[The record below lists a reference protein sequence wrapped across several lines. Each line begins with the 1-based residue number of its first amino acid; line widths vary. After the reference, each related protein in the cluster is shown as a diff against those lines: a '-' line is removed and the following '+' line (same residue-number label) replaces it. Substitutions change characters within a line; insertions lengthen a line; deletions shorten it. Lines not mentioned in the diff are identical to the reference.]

1 MFDQGANTSN
11 RVQVL
16 HKGTGSAGGRCR
28 WTWYLPQGAGVCQ
41 CVSRHVVCCQANVCD
56 TKEQID
62 CSVVV
67 RATGNVHWD
76 DIVSARKTDRIN
88 MQLITR
94 PILISMALAIIA
106 KFAFVAM

>member
-11 RVQVL
+11 RVRVL
-16 HKGTGSAGGRCR
+16 RRGVSSGGRCR
-28 WTWYLPQGAGVCQ
+28 GTEYLPRGAGVCQ